1 MQDHTVIRPATDA
14 DLPSVLDLWNP
25 YIRTSHATFNSTE
38 KTANSLTVELAAKA
52 KFGQPFYV
60 AADQGEILGFATY
73 TQFRAS
79 NGYTNTVENTIFLAE
94 KAAGKGLGRRL
105 MDSIETHAR
114 NQNHHSMLAGISHRN
129 PSGIDFHTAL
139 GFVQVARLPEV
150 GYKFNQ
156 WYDLILMQK
165 FL

>member
-1 MQDHTVIRPATDA
+1 
-14 DLPSVLDLWNP
+14 
-25 YIRTSHATFNSTE
+25 
-38 KTANSLTVELAAKA
+38 
-52 KFGQPFYV
+52 
-60 AADQGEILGFATY
+60 
-73 TQFRAS
+73 
-79 NGYTNTVENTIFLAE
+79 YTNTVENTIFLAE